1 MATKKL
7 TKKVERAIKKSTTET
22 QKLCFALQGQ
32 GVKALIDFFDGY
44 KHIDIAIPEAKLNI
58 EVDRVHH
65 NINSKKALSNLKRT
79 YSSFKNG
86 YFTLRIPNSLVRNNF
101 KECVDLV
108 MEIVK
113 ENKIYITH
121 GVI

>member
-1 MATKKL
+1 MITIKEK
-7 TKKVERAIKKSTTET
+7 RAISRATPET

-32 GVKALIDFFDGY
+32 GVKALIEFWDGY

-58 EVDRVHH
+58 EVDGVQH
-65 NINSKKALSNLKRT
+65 NISPRQALADLKRT
-79 YSSFKNG
+79 YYSFKKG
-86 YFTLRIPNSLVRNNF
+86 YFTLRIPNSLIGEHF

-113 ENKIYITH
+113 ENKILSRKSY
-121 GVI
+121 GQF